1 MNQSMRRAARL
12 GAAVAVSI
20 AIAML
25 ASACGKSNSPSQ
37 YSSASPANAKGKE
50 SPAAPPVEGLKLSAD
65 EMKAAGVRV
74 ETLAPQVVADTLT
87 VTATIRP
94 DQDRI
99 ARIAPRVEG
108 RIVAVPV
115 KLGDS
120 VKAGQVLVLLD
131 SVAIGEA
138 QSTLMQA
145 ASSQRLAAANLKRA
159 QQLSAEEIIAGKE
172 LMRAKSEAEQAN
184 TQVRA
189 AQDRLR
195 LLGAPSS
202 TGSGHAASTFSL
214 SAPFAG
220 AVIEKNAILGELGR
234 PDQPLFTIADL
245 STVWIQANLNERD
258 LPRARVGA
266 AATVTVSAYPN
277 ERFEGRLTYI
287 ASGFDKQTRTV
298 PARIE
303 VDNRDGRLKPEMFA
317 TAAIEVGDAKRELLT
332 LPNEAIVLVQGQATV
347 FIEKNGG
354 FTPRAIDPGDKLSER
369 TVIRSGVMAG
379 ENVVVAG
386 AYALKARLL
395 KSQIG
400 GEH

>member
-1 MNQSMRRAARL
+1 
-12 GAAVAVSI
+12 
-20 AIAML
+20 
-25 ASACGKSNSPSQ
+25 
-37 YSSASPANAKGKE
+37 
-50 SPAAPPVEGLKLSAD
+50 
-65 EMKAAGVRV
+65 MKAAGIRV
-74 ETLAPQVVADTLT
+74 ETLAPQAVADTLT

-115 KLGDS
+115 KLGDA
-120 VKAGQVLVLLD
+120 VKAGQVLVTLD

-138 QSTLMQA
+138 HSSLLQA
-145 ASSQRLAAANLKRA
+145 ASSQRLAEANLKRA

-202 TGSGHAASTFSL
+202 TGSSHSVSTFSL
-214 SAPFAG
+214 TAPFAG

-234 PDQPLFTIADL
+234 PDQPLFTIANL

-258 LPRARVGA
+258 LSRARVGA

-277 ERFEGRLTYI
+277 ERFKGRLTYI
-287 ASGFDKQTRTV
+287 ASGFDKETRTV

-303 VDNRDGRLKPEMFA
+303 VDNGDGRLKPEMFA
-317 TAAIEVGDAKRELLT
+317 TATIEVGDARRELLT
-332 LPNEAIVLVQGQATV
+332 LPNEAIALVQGQATV
-347 FIEKNGG
+347 FIEKDGG
-354 FTPRAIDPGDKLSER
+354 FAPRAIDPGDKLSER
-369 TVIRSGVMAG
+369 TVIRSGVVAG
-379 ENVVVAG
+379 EKVVVAG